1 MPGRLIRVPPVKSLV
16 QFFLCLSLFS
26 LISAPALQAQREK
39 FSQEDVEFIE
49 KTWPN
54 AKKTNTGIRYIIEQP
69 GTGEKPKAG
78 ENVSVLYVGK
88 LLNGEVFDQA
98 TDKDKP
104 FTFRVGRDMVIQG
117 WDQILPLMQLGEK
130 RTVIVPPEL
139 AYGTR
144 GQAPRIP
151 RGASL
156 VFTIEL
162 IEIKHE

>member
-1 MPGRLIRVPPVKSLV
+1 MRKTYPRSPVKSLV
-16 QFFLCLSLFS
+16 QLFLCLGLLSV
-26 LISAPALQAQREK
+26 ISAPALQAQREK

-49 KTWPN
+49 KTWPS
-54 AKKTNTGIRYIIEQP
+54 AKKTNTGIRYVIEQP
-69 GTGEKPKAG
+69 GTGQKPKPG
-78 ENVSVLYVGK
+78 DNVSVLYVGK

-98 TDKDKP
+98 MDKNKP

-151 RGASL
+151 RSASL

-162 IEIKHE
+162 IEIKSQ